1 MWMRLNSEKGTVWDE
16 TWRMQN
22 RKVGKRGY
30 GGWFKFLAA
39 GTEYAKAF
47 CVREHQYF
55 KDANKDRILEITLSG
70 ERENELK
77 KWTQIQRFMEKYQ
90 KFYYVSN
97 GSPRRKTEDVAK
109 KSPQEITDN
118 NFFSNLV
125 RDINLDEKFFDS
137 KDLIKPKT
145 EEIQTKLYIVL
156 S

>member
-1 MWMRLNSEKGTVWDE
+1 
-16 TWRMQN
+16 
-22 RKVGKRGY
+22 
-30 GGWFKFLAA
+30 
-39 GTEYAKAF
+39 
-47 CVREHQYF
+47 
-55 KDANKDRILEITLSG
+55 
-70 ERENELK
+70 
-77 KWTQIQRFMEKYQ
+77 MEKYQ

-109 KSPQEITDN
+109 KSSQEITGN